1 MAREQSKTEAVL
13 KPKWGQV
20 TLAGLLLACI
30 MVLIY
35 VSVQSLQAH
44 SLERQQILSEESDAS
59 AMIFVQRESF
69 NTMVAFHTWA
79 DGQETARDVQIARAL
94 LGQRLNVQTS
104 SGTSTYNLTS
114 LGYRKILQKIDDSI
128 RGMTSIADNQRQTYI
143 QVNSD
148 LLSNFRTA
156 TIQLDSEFQRL
167 SRAQI
172 LDVVDAR
179 ATSELQQAGVLALI
193 LLLGLALS
201 SWLAFDIITNYRRT
215 SRNLTIQRG
224 DLDVAKRRLE
234 LLHTLEQYSSR
245 WLDQINNGGKTQE
258 ILAAIKSDLRQVIPM
273 LSIDFISNHEGDLIL
288 VTTDA
293 ENQPEDSHLAISRVQ
308 ETLQVMTTR
317 DNHLRQLDRQR
328 DYDQLTQLPNRDAF
342 SRSIDAGV
350 RLGAKNQ
357 RWVGLL
363 LVDVDRFRD
372 LNASLGYS
380 VGDEVLV
387 QVARRIEVLAQSGEQ
402 AARLSADEFGVLLT
416 AKSKRELEK
425 RARFYAQELSF
436 NTVLAGNPAQIS
448 VSAGLAALGPTETA
462 RGDLSRWAA
471 MAIYLSKAPDERA
484 QFVIYDPDQH
494 QAMLNNWYEELA
506 VRNALRSG
514 EFKVFYQPIVNLETR
529 VLMGVEALV
538 RWDRPGLGIVPPGEF
553 LPTVQRAGITV
564 ELGWQ
569 ILELALS
576 TWRNTISR
584 LENPGQIV
592 YLSVNVDAAQL
603 ADPNFAEFV
612 IGAVQRNQV
621 DARSLVLE
629 VTEGT
634 LVQDSLA
641 LEQIRQLSEYGIHI
655 ALDDFGTGFN
665 NLGQIHNLPVELVK
679 IDRSFLGLDHITPK
693 NMALIVDILAIAKSI
708 NASVVVEG
716 VETEAIAKILT
727 ELGVRMA
734 QGYLFAKAMPEDQL
748 EAWHLARQS
757 QN

>member
-1 MAREQSKTEAVL
+1 MARDATKSEAIL
-13 KPKWGQV
+13 RPKWGQV

-30 MVLIY
+30 LVLVY
-35 VSVQSLQAH
+35 VSVNSLQAH
-44 SLERQQILSEESDAS
+44 NLERQQILSEESDAS

-79 DGQETARDVQIARAL
+79 DGLEADRDVQIARAL
-94 LGQRLNVQTS
+94 LGQRLNVITS
-104 SGTSTYNLTS
+104 SGSTTYDLTS
-114 LGYRKILQKIDDSI
+114 AAYKRVLPKLDAAI
-128 RGMTSIADNQRQTYI
+128 RGMSLVQDGQRLAYI
-143 QVNSD
+143 KSHDQ
-148 LLSNFRTA
+148 LLSSFRTA
-156 TIQLDSEFQRL
+156 SIQLDSEFQRL

-172 LDVVDAR
+172 LEVVDAR
-179 ATSELQQAGVLALI
+179 AASELQQAFVLALI
-193 LLLGLALS
+193 LLLGLGLS

-215 SRNLTIQRG
+215 SRSLTHQRS
-224 DLDVAKRRLE
+224 DLDLAKRRLE
-234 LLHTLEQYSSR
+234 LLHTLEQANSA
-245 WLDQINNGGKTQE
+245 WLDLINNGGKTQE
-258 ILAAIKSDLRQVIPM
+258 VLARIKADLRSAIPL
-273 LSIDFISNHEGDLIL
+273 LSIDFIANHEGDLIL

-293 ENQPEDSHLAISRVQ
+293 ETQPEDSQLAISRVQ
-308 ETLQVMTTR
+308 EALQVMTSR

-342 SRSIDAGV
+342 SRSMEAAV
-350 RLGAKNQ
+350 RVGAKSQ

-372 LNASLGYS
+372 VNASLGYA

-387 QVARRIEVLAQSGEQ
+387 QVARRLEVLAQSGEQ
-402 AARLSADEFGVLLT
+402 IARLSADEFGILLSG
-416 AKSKRELEK
+416 KNSREVEK
-425 RARFYAQELSF
+425 RARFFAQELSF

-448 VSAGLAALGPTETA
+448 ASAGLALLAPDDATRA
-462 RGDLSRWAA
+462 DLSRWAA
-471 MAIYLSKAPDERA
+471 MAIYLAKAPDDRS
-484 QFVIYDPDQH
+484 QFVTYDPAQH

-514 EFKVFYQPIVNLETR
+514 EFKVFYQPIVNLQTGI
-529 VLMGVEALV
+529 LTGVEALV
-538 RWDRPGLGIVPPGEF
+538 RWDRPGLGLVPPGEF

-569 ILELALS
+569 ILEIALS
-576 TWRNTISR
+576 AWRNTISR
-584 LENPGQIV
+584 LDNPGQIV

-612 IGAVQRNQV
+612 IAAVQRNQV

-641 LEQIRQLSEYGIHI
+641 LEQLRQLNEYGIHI

-665 NLGQIHNLPVELVK
+665 NLGQIHNLPVEVVK
-679 IDRSFLGLDHITPK
+679 IDRSFLGVDQVTPK
-693 NMALIVDILAIAKSI
+693 NIALITDILAIAKTI

-716 VETEAIAKILT
+716 VETETVAGQLR
-727 ELGVRMA
+727 ELGVTMA
-734 QGYLFAKAMPEDQL
+734 QGYLYAKAMPE
-748 EAWHLARQS
+748 EHLTDWLRTRQY
-757 QN
+757 